1 MRISSG
7 GGVRTAGG
15 RTCWRPGLSPDAD
28 CRAGQLC
35 NSSSLVAGDAWGGLG
50 QVQGWDGRVM
60 PSVSEARG
68 RAAGVGTRW
77 PPRLSLHGDCGVGQL
92 RNPGLC
98 ATMVSRGR
106 GPATLAV
113 GGMSTCRETAC
124 AGRSQRSFI
133 SLTRLDREPA
143 RGLGE
148 AQASLTLRTGL
159 RRGAAG
165 MVAES
170 LAFGVTRD
178 SRLHGAC
185 LGGATQGLWVPGG
198 GGSLCG
204 GVVSGTHAAG
214 RL

>member
-1 MRISSG
+1 
-7 GGVRTAGG
+7 
-15 RTCWRPGLSPDAD
+15 
-28 CRAGQLC
+28 
-35 NSSSLVAGDAWGGLG
+35 
-50 QVQGWDGRVM
+50 
-60 PSVSEARG
+60 
-68 RAAGVGTRW
+68 
-77 PPRLSLHGDCGVGQL
+77 
-92 RNPGLC
+92 
-98 ATMVSRGR
+98 
-106 GPATLAV
+106 LAV

-198 GGSLCG
+198 GAVCVGAWFLEPMRRGGCRMVQRAESGLAGSTDTVRG
-204 GVVSGTHAAG
+204 GMTLRRRPGLEPLAAERVLNYEG
-214 RL
+214 LGAIVWEPR